1 MNEVE
6 RIKKELKIINEARD
20 KATKII
26 SKAMP
31 HYNDYLIGHDKDGAF
46 VLANMNRNMT
56 NWENDLD
63 FFILSANR
71 IAQLTKVIEVMAEAL
86 ISIKRYETMTN
97 YPQHEINHALLV
109 EVPHEASETLEKV
122 VEILKGE

>member
-1 MNEVE
+1 MNKVE
-6 RIKKELKIINEARD
+6 QIKKELKIINEARD

-26 SKAMP
+26 SKGMP
-31 HYNDYLIGHDKDGAF
+31 HYNDYLIGHDKDGTF

-56 NWENDLD
+56 NWKNDID

-71 IAQLTKVIEVMAEAL
+71 IEQLTKSIEVMAEAL

-97 YPQHEINHALLV
+97 CPQHEINHALLV
-109 EVPHEASETLEKV
+109 EAPYEASEALEKV
-122 VEILKGE
+122 SKILKS